1 MNKGL
6 TQGGVEEEDGE
17 GFEWG
22 LVVPLANSSRCCWS
36 AVFITVVCVFF
47 RGSLK
52 NGGDFFFFMENVVTA
67 RYVKEFV
74 EEQGKT
80 QKK

>member
-1 MNKGL
+1 MLPFG
-6 TQGGVEEEDGE
+6 
-17 GFEWG
+17 
-22 LVVPLANSSRCCWS
+22 NSSRCGCS

-47 RGSLK
+47 RGSFK
-52 NGGDFFFFMENVVTA
+52 NGGDGNVVTA
-67 RYVKEFV
+67 RYVKELV